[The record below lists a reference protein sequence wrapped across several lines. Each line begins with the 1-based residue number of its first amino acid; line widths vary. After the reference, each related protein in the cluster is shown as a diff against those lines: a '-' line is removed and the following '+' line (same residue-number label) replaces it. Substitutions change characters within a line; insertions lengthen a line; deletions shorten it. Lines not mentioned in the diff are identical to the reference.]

1 MDLPHSVPTGDTAMM
16 QQIEPQQPIDALAS
30 AIDPWL
36 QHMTWRRDFVH
47 WRERRLFQEQFQ
59 AERIA
64 QIERHAGSLTGTHL
78 LDLGAGMGGFA
89 VAAALHGAHVT
100 VSEYNM
106 AYCGIT
112 QLRAD
117 RYGLHMPILNGAGE
131 HLPFISEQFDIV
143 VCWDVIEHV
152 QDPDAVLAEIKRVL
166 RPGGKLFLTVI
177 NRRAWV
183 DPHYHIRGLNWI
195 PRSWAE
201 WYIERQGRSKANS
214 NFRDMQR
221 LSTMHYF
228 DYPEFVAIAQ
238 QHGFT
243 SIDMNEIAVREGR
256 FISQKSSRRRIRN
269 TLRALG
275 LEGIAYRMQRAW
287 YTGMFELVLT
297 KAAHE

>member
-1 MDLPHSVPTGDTAMM
+1 MT
-16 QQIEPQQPIDALAS
+16 QQPQPQLPIDALAV

-36 QHMTWRRDFVH
+36 QHMTWRRDFVS
-47 WRERRLFQEQFQ
+47 WRDRRLSQEHHQ

-64 QIERHAGSLTGTHL
+64 QIERHAGSLAGVRL

-89 VAAALHGAHVT
+89 VAATLHGAQVT
-100 VSEYNM
+100 VSEYNL
-106 AYCGIT
+106 AYCRIT

-117 RYGLHMPILNGAGE
+117 RYGLSVHNLNGAGE
-131 HLPFISEQFDIV
+131 HLPFMTAQYDVV

-152 QDPDAVLAEIKRVL
+152 QAPAAVLAEIGRVL
-166 RPGGKLFLTVI
+166 RPGGQLFLTVI

-183 DPHYHIRGLNWI
+183 DPHYHICGLNWI
-195 PRSWAE
+195 PRPWAE

-228 DYPEFVAIAQ
+228 DYPEFVALAR
-238 QHGFT
+238 QHGFA
-243 SIDMNEIAVREGR
+243 SVDMNEVAVREGR
-256 FISQKSSRRRIRN
+256 FISQKSSRRRLRN
-269 TLRALG
+269 VLRALG
-275 LEGIAYRMQRAW
+275 LEGIAYRAQRAW

>member
-1 MDLPHSVPTGDTAMM
+1 MT
-16 QQIEPQQPIDALAS
+16 QQPQPQQPIDALAT

-36 QHMTWRRDFVH
+36 QHMTWRRDFVT
-47 WRERRLFQEQFQ
+47 WRERRLTQEHHQ

-64 QIERHAGSLTGTHL
+64 QIERHAGSLAGVRL

-89 VAAALHGAHVT
+89 VAAALHGARVT

-106 AYCGIT
+106 AYCRIT
-112 QLRAD
+112 QLRAE
-117 RYGLHMPILNGAGE
+117 RYGLTVPILNGAGE
-131 HLPFISEQFDIV
+131 HLPFTATQFDVV

-152 QDPDAVLAEIKRVL
+152 QDPTAVLAEIGRVL
-166 RPGGKLFLTVI
+166 RPGGRLFLTVI

-183 DPHYHIRGLNWI
+183 DPHYHIRGINWI
-195 PRSWAE
+195 PRAWAE
-201 WYIERQGRSKANS
+201 WYIERQGRSKATS

-228 DYPEFVAIAQ
+228 DYPEFVALAR

-243 SIDMNEIAVREGR
+243 SVDMNEIALREGR
-256 FISQKSSRRRIRN
+256 FVSQKSTRRR
-269 TLRALG
+269 LRAILRTLG

>member
-1 MDLPHSVPTGDTAMM
+1 LT
-16 QQIEPQQPIDALAS
+16 
-30 AIDPWL
+30 
-36 QHMTWRRDFVH
+36 
-47 WRERRLFQEQFQ
+47 QEHHQ

-64 QIERHAGSLTGTHL
+64 QIERHAGSLAGVRL

-89 VAAALHGAHVT
+89 VAAALHGARVT

-106 AYCGIT
+106 AYCRIT
-112 QLRAD
+112 QLRAE
-117 RYGLHMPILNGAGE
+117 RYGLTVPILNGAGE
-131 HLPFISEQFDIV
+131 HLPFTATQFDVV

-152 QDPDAVLAEIKRVL
+152 QDPTAVLAEIGRVL
-166 RPGGKLFLTVI
+166 RPGGRLFLTVI

-183 DPHYHIRGLNWI
+183 DPHYHIRGINWI
-195 PRSWAE
+195 PRAWAE
-201 WYIERQGRSKANS
+201 WYIERQGRSKATS

-228 DYPEFVAIAQ
+228 DYPEFVALAR

-243 SIDMNEIAVREGR
+243 SVDMNEIALREGR
-256 FISQKSSRRRIRN
+256 FVSQKSTRRR
-269 TLRALG
+269 LRAILRTLG

>member
-1 MDLPHSVPTGDTAMM
+1 MTQQPQPH
-16 QQIEPQQPIDALAS
+16 QPIDALAT

-36 QHMTWRRDFVH
+36 QHMTWRRDFVT
-47 WRERRLFQEQFQ
+47 WRERRLTQEHHQ

-64 QIERHAGSLTGTHL
+64 QIERHAGLLTGARL

-89 VAAALHGAHVT
+89 VAAALHGARVT
-100 VSEYNM
+100 VSEYNL
-106 AYCGIT
+106 AYCQIT
-112 QLRAD
+112 QLRAE
-117 RYGLHMPILNGAGE
+117 RYGLALPILNGAGE
-131 HLPFISEQFDIV
+131 HLPFTAAQFDVV

-152 QDPDAVLAEIKRVL
+152 QDPQAVLAEISRVL

-195 PRSWAE
+195 PRTWAE

-228 DYPEFVAIAQ
+228 DYPEFVALAR
-238 QHGFT
+238 QHGFA
-243 SIDMNEIAVREGR
+243 SLDMNEIALSEGR
-256 FISQKSSRRRIRN
+256 FVSQKSSRRR
-269 TLRALG
+269 LRAGLRTLG
-275 LEGIAYRMQRAW
+275 LEQLAYRVQRAW

-297 KAAHE
+297 KATNE